1 MKTYF
6 VQALVLC
13 GLLLSLAGCPTDSDS
28 EGTQSS
34 DAGLKF
40 LAVSA
45 GTLSPAF
52 TPETTAY
59 TVAVAYGAE
68 SLTVTGA
75 PNHAGALLSA
85 NNGRA
90 QPLEPGENTI
100 ILTVTAEDGLT
111 QKEYTLTVTRGGGAL
126 YTLTIAPVNSGSIS
140 ANTLAGAAGTG
151 ISLTI
156 TADAGYHLN
165 PLSLKYRDQGAN
177 KLAAIA
183 PNSQSFTLPAS
194 DVTVSAEF
202 ITMEQFARLF
212 IPVTGAAV
220 AIAPVDGTAPGYPFA
235 GAGAESPVTVGDFEL
250 SAAEITHGL
259 YAEVQA
265 WADHAGR
272 EAARYNIGESW
283 EVFTDP
289 FKPVQAAW
297 KQAVIWCNAYSE
309 YARANLG
316 AAYRDFEPLYVF
328 NGTVLRSA
336 MAVDRPVGLL
346 AAWDNLPAPDPGKKG
361 FRLPTEA
368 EWEFAAR
375 GGDPAAE
382 AWTWL
387 YPGGNDPD
395 GVAWHSGNAGGL
407 VHWVGL
413 KAPNTLG
420 LYDMAG
426 NVQEWCW
433 DLFAGTGRV
442 VRGGAYGGNVSLNAR
457 AAGPDRYSPIST
469 GFRVAGPLN

>member
-375 GGDPAAE
+375 GGVPGEDPE
-382 AWTWL
+382 APWNWFFA
-387 YPGGNDPD
+387 GHPD
-395 GVAWHSGNAGGL
+395 DYAGVAVTGAAKDTAGT
-407 VHWVGL
+407 
-413 KAPNTLG
+413 KFPNTLG
-420 LYDMAG
+420 IYDMSG
-426 NVQEWCW
+426 NAAELVW
-433 DLFAGTGRV
+433 DSAEEQRRV
-442 VRGGAYGGNVSLNAR
+442 LRGGSYINSV
-457 AAGPDRYSPIST
+457 PVIST
-469 GFRVAGPLN
+469 RSSVTAGIGGTSHGFRVLRQK